1 MLSHLV
7 HTYTFIRSHVTWAQA
22 RSACEANG
30 LQLGTISTASEE
42 QAAHDVIGDFNS
54 RRGQIGELGDKPGGL
69 KTVKC
74 FVPLAEMFNY
84 VSKLRG
90 MTKGRANYSMKLAR
104 YEPVPMNIQKELQ
117 ESRGAKSSA

>member
-1 MLSHLV
+1 M
-7 HTYTFIRSHVTWAQA
+7 
-22 RSACEANG
+22 G
-30 LQLGTISTASEE
+30 
-42 QAAHDVIGDFNS
+42 DVIGDLNS

-104 YEPVPMNIQKELQ
+104 YEPVPMNIQKEMS
-117 ESRGAKSSA
+117 EKKASKAAA

>member
-1 MLSHLV
+1 M
-7 HTYTFIRSHVTWAQA
+7 
-22 RSACEANG
+22 
-30 LQLGTISTASEE
+30 
-42 QAAHDVIGDFNS
+42 
-54 RRGQIGELGDKPGGL
+54 

-104 YEPVPMNIQKELQ
+104 YEPVPMNIQTEMAA
-117 ESRGAKSSA
+117 AKGNKQSA